1 MSFIRAAMNDPV
13 IQRKA
18 QEEIDRVV
26 GNDRLPIFEDR
37 NAMPYVTGIV
47 WESLRWNPV
56 APLALAHRTT
66 ADDVYGGYYIPKGT
80 TVIPNVW
87 WVFFGC
93 LGHGSSILMALSLA
107 GECYTTRPNIRI
119 LSSSIPSDSR
129 MRRRMLN

>member
-1 MSFIRAAMNDPV
+1 MSFIRAAMNDPS

-26 GNDRLPIFEDR
+26 GNDRLPTFEDR

-56 APLALAHRTT
+56 APLTLTHRTT

-80 TVIPNVW
+80 AVIPNVW
-87 WVFFGC
+87 
-93 LGHGSSILMALSLA
+93 
-107 GECYTTRPNIRI
+107 
-119 LSSSIPSDSR
+119 
-129 MRRRMLN
+129 